1 MELDQYIESIHRQL
15 EASAEAGGEQARE
28 VVGRLI
34 GPLDAAIRLALQDA
48 LTAAAEEITVEL
60 APGSVEV
67 RLRGREPE
75 FVVLPPPSDLA
86 GDEGEPG
93 APDGVPAWTDPSAGV
108 ADEGERTISRIN
120 LRLPERLKAQI
131 ERAADGEGLSV
142 NAWLVRATAAA
153 LERTDPPQRRQRR
166 TSHGAQRYSGW
177 AR

>member
-1 MELDQYIESIHRQL
+1 MELDPYIESIHRQL
-15 EASAEAGGEQARE
+15 EASAEAGGDEARA
-28 VVGRLI
+28 VVERLV

-48 LTAAAEEITVEL
+48 LTAAADEITVEL

-75 FVVLPPPSDLA
+75 FVVTSPPSDADIEDVEESPAPGRNDSSA
-86 GDEGEPG
+86 GD
-93 APDGVPAWTDPSAGV
+93 
-108 ADEGERTISRIN
+108 ADEGERQISRIN
-120 LRLPERLKAQI
+120 LRLPERLKAQV
-131 ERAADGEGLSV
+131 ERAADGEGLSI

-153 LERTDPPQRRQRR
+153 LERTDPPHRRQRR

>member
-1 MELDQYIESIHRQL
+1 MELDPYIESIHRQL
-15 EASAEAGGEQARE
+15 QASAEASGDDARALVE
-28 VVGRLI
+28 RLV

-48 LTAAAEEITVEL
+48 LTAAADEITVEL

-75 FVVLPPPSDLA
+75 FVVSPPPSDPAADDDEPATPSWSDASAEA
-86 GDEGEPG
+86 GDEG
-93 APDGVPAWTDPSAGV
+93 D
-108 ADEGERTISRIN
+108 RTIARIN
-120 LRLPERLKAQI
+120 LRLPERLKAQV
-131 ERAADGEGLSV
+131 ERAAEGEGMSV

>member
-1 MELDQYIESIHRQL
+1 MELDPYIESIHRQL
-15 EASAEAGGEQARE
+15 EASAEAGGDEARA
-28 VVGRLI
+28 VVERLV

-67 RLRGREPE
+67 RLRGREPA
-75 FVVLPPPSDLA
+75 FVVSAPPSDPSA
-86 GDEGEPG
+86 EDEGEAD
-93 APDGVPAWTDPSAGV
+93 APAPSAPPADD

-120 LRLPERLKAQI
+120 LRLPERLKAQV
-131 ERAADGEGLSV
+131 ERAADGLGLSV

>member
-1 MELDQYIESIHRQL
+1 MELDAYIETIHRQL
-15 EASAEAGGEQARE
+15 EASATSGGDDARA
-28 VVGRLI
+28 VVEGLI
-34 GPLDAAIRLALQDA
+34 GPLEAAIRLALQDA
-48 LTAAAEEITVEL
+48 LTAAADEITVEL

-75 FVVLPPPSDLA
+75 FVVTSPPSDPTA
-86 GDEGEPG
+86 ESEQEPG
-93 APDGVPAWTDPSAGV
+93 ASSGLPAWTES
-108 ADEGERTISRIN
+108 ADEGERQVSRIN
-120 LRLPERLKAQI
+120 LRLPERLKAQV